1 MTEAISRSTGRSQ
14 KWDILKFFLIFLVVL
29 GHAADFYK
37 WSSDF
42 MLFLRLFI
50 YLFHMPLFIFI
61 SGLFSKKTVNE
72 KRYCKAAGYIVV
84 YVVLKLF
91 EFLYKLL
98 SGVNVKFDFLN
109 AGGSQWFV
117 LTLFW
122 LHLITVA
129 VKRFPKKYVLP
140 LGIAVACACGFL
152 SVNADFLAFMRTI
165 VFFPFFY
172 AGYCID
178 RVKLEKYCEEKSRK
192 LFAAAFL
199 AVLAVLFF
207 IFRDYIFL
215 LSPLFSG
222 RYPFSRILFHSE
234 FGVLYRLIYYL
245 LSAAAGLC
253 IIILTPT
260 KTKSGI
266 PALLGQRTLGVYG
279 FHYII
284 FYFMYVR
291 FDCRAFLENLLG
303 GFAIIVPFAVSVAAT
318 LFFSLEI
325 FSKPLNAAVSLPTK
339 LMTLIKNKNSK

>member
-1 MTEAISRSTGRSQ
+1 MPEAISQGTGRSQ

-37 WSSDF
+37 WTSDF

-72 KRYCKAAGYIVV
+72 KRYSRLAGYIAV
-84 YVVLKLF
+84 YAVLKIF
-91 EFLYKLL
+91 EYLYKLL
-98 SGVNVKFDFLN
+98 SGSDVKLDFLT

-122 LHLITVA
+122 LQLITIA
-129 VKRFPKKYVLP
+129 VKRFPPKYVMP
-140 LGIAVACACGFL
+140 VGILLSCACGFIN
-152 SVNADFLAFMRTI
+152 VNSDFLAFMRTV

-172 AGYCID
+172 LGYCLD
-178 RVKLEKYCEEKSRK
+178 RTRLEKFCVGRNKK
-192 LFAAAFL
+192 LLAAAFL
-199 AVLAVLFF
+199 AVVAVLFF
-207 IFRDYIFL
+207 VFSDFFFA

-234 FGVLYRLIYYL
+234 FGVLYRLAYYL
-245 LSAAAGLC
+245 LSTAVGLC
-253 IIILTPT
+253 FIVLTPD

-279 FHYII
+279 FHYIV
-284 FYFMYVR
+284 FHFMYVR
-291 FDCRAFLENLLG
+291 FDCRAFFENLLG
-303 GFAIIVPFAVSVAAT
+303 DFAITVPIVVSAAAT
-318 LFFSLEI
+318 MLFSLEI
-325 FSKPLNAAVSLPTK
+325 FSGLLNKAMSLPAR
-339 LMTLIKNKNSK
+339 LINNKSK

>member
-1 MTEAISRSTGRSQ
+1 MTEAISRDTIRSQ

-37 WSSDF
+37 WTSDF

-50 YLFHMPLFIFI
+50 YLFHMPLFMFI
-61 SGLFSKKTVNE
+61 SGLFSKKTVKE
-72 KRYCKAAGYIVV
+72 KRYCKLTGYIAV
-84 YVVLKLF
+84 YAALKLF

-98 SGVNVKFDFLN
+98 SGVNAKFDFLN

-117 LTLFW
+117 LTLLW

-129 VKRFPKKYVLP
+129 VKRFPKKYVLT
-140 LGIAVACACGFL
+140 LGIAVSCACGFL

-178 RVKLEKYCEEKSRK
+178 RVELENFCERK
-192 LFAAAFL
+192 NRKIFAAVFL

-207 IFRDYIFL
+207 IFRDFL
-215 LSPLFSG
+215 ISFSPLFSG
-222 RYPFSRILFHSE
+222 RYPFSRIGFHSE
-234 FGVLYRLIYYL
+234 FGILYRLIYYF

-253 IIILTPT
+253 IIILAPT

-279 FHYII
+279 FHYIV

-291 FDCRAFLENLLG
+291 FDCRAFFNDLLG
-303 GFAIIVPFAVSVAAT
+303 GFAVIIPVFASVAAT
-318 LFFSLEI
+318 AFFSLEI
-325 FSKPLNAAVSLPTK
+325 FNKLLNETMKLPTRLK
-339 LMTLIKNKNSK
+339 ALIKQQ